1 VQPERIRV
9 VLDNDIEPIPYGE
22 LTLSGSGTSWSGF
35 AVESLR
41 IPKTG
46 RLINFSPYH
55 HLVALCLAGHGSAQI
70 RDGSNN
76 YRFVLEPG
84 TCGIFS
90 SACELS
96 SVTWSGAHEVLLVE
110 VCKSRLAQWMIHEEN
125 YYAELDL
132 APQFGFRDREMAALM
147 CNMRAEIEAGCP
159 MGHLYAESLSLSLTF
174 YLFGRYA
181 SSCRSVNNLKPKL
194 SPSQVRRVKDYIHVH
209 LSEELTVSTLA
220 SVVDLSPHY
229 FSCLFKNTIGI
240 TPYRYVL
247 GKRINEGRSL
257 LAKRQ
262 IPILEVAMALGFAS
276 QSHFTDVF
284 RKVTGTTPRRFRQE
298 H

>member
-1 VQPERIRV
+1 M
-9 VLDNDIEPIPYGE
+9 
-22 LTLSGSGTSWSGF
+22 
-35 AVESLR
+35 ESLR

-46 RLINFSPYH
+46 RMIKFSPYH
-55 HLVALCLAGHGSAQI
+55 HLVALILAGHGSAQI

-84 TCGIFS
+84 TCSIFT

-110 VCKSRLAQWMIHEEN
+110 ICKSRLAQWMIHEDDHAGLN
-125 YYAELDL
+125 LS
-132 APQFGFRDREMAALM
+132 PQFGFRDREMAALM

-159 MGHLYAESLSLSLTF
+159 MGHLYGESLSLTLTF
-174 YLFGRYA
+174 YLYGRYA
-181 SSCRSVNNLKPKL
+181 SSYRSRNDLKPKL
-194 SPSQVRRVKDYIHVH
+194 SLSQVRRVQDYIHAH
-209 LSEELTVSTLA
+209 LSEDLTVSKLA
-220 SVVDLSPHY
+220 GVVELSPHY
-229 FSCLFKNTIGI
+229 FSCVFKNTIGI
-240 TPYRYVL
+240 TPHRYVL
-247 GKRINEGRSL
+247 GKRIKEGRRL

-262 IPILEVAMALGFAS
+262 KPILEVAMALGFSS

-284 RKVTGTTPRRFRQE
+284 RKVTGITPGRFRQE

>member
-1 VQPERIRV
+1 VQPERIQV

-35 AVESLR
+35 AVECLR

-55 HLVALCLAGHGSAQI
+55 HLVALCLAGCGSAQI
-70 RDGSNN
+70 RGGSNN
-76 YRFVLEPG
+76 YRFALEPG
-84 TCGIFS
+84 TCAIFS

-110 VCKSRLAQWMIHEEN
+110 VCKSRLASWMIREDN
-125 YYAELDL
+125 YAGLDL
-132 APQFGFRDREMAALM
+132 SPRFGFKDLEMAALM
-147 CNMRAEIEAGCP
+147 RNMRVEIAAGCP
-159 MGHLYAESLSLSLTF
+159 MGHLYGESLSLALTF
-174 YLFGRYA
+174 YLYGRY
-181 SSCRSVNNLKPKL
+181 SSTRHSGNEPKPKL
-194 SPSQVRRVKDYIHVH
+194 SMSQIRLLQDYIHAH
-209 LSEELTVSTLA
+209 LAEDLSVSKLA
-220 SVVDLSPHY
+220 GVVELSPHY
-229 FSCLFKNTIGI
+229 FSCVFKNTIGI
-240 TPYRYVL
+240 TPHRYVL
-247 GKRINEGRSL
+247 GKRINEGRSM

-284 RKVTGTTPRRFRQE
+284 RKVTGTTPKRFQQE